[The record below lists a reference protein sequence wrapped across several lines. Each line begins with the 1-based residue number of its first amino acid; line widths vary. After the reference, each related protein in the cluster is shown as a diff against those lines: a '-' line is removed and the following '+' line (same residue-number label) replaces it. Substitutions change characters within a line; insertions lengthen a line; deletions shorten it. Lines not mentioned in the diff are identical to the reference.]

1 MNKDVKNYAIDALN
15 DRINPDRVY
24 GYELHQEIFNTDY
37 FIIGYYAA
45 EQWLIN
51 NPGIFQAIEDIKE
64 YEQDHFGEVNT
75 DFSSAEAVANM
86 WAYIEGENILATSE
100 VLNDSWDV
108 LLTAEAIE
116 AIKTELEAL

>member
-15 DRINPDRVY
+15 HISADCVHGCD
-24 GYELHQEIFNTDY
+24 LHNEIFNTDY
-37 FIIGYYAA
+37 FIIGHYAA

-64 YEQDHFGEVNT
+64 YEQDHFGEVDT

>member
-15 DRINPDRVY
+15 CISADCVRGCD
-24 GYELHQEIFNTDY
+24 LHNEIFNTDY
-37 FIIGYYAA
+37 FIIGHYAA

-100 VLNDSWDV
+100 ALNDNWNV

-116 AIKTELEAL
+116 AIKTELEAI